1 VIAEY
6 TEMCVED
13 AEAWREMVNR
23 VKHPD
28 KGDTEGILDRD
39 DLEIPPLWR
48 MRAAAN
54 SSLKQT
60 MEKNR

>member
-1 VIAEY
+1 MIAES
-6 TEMCVED
+6 TGMSVED
-13 AEAWREMVNR
+13 AGAWREMVNR

-28 KGDTEGILDRD
+28 KGDTEGILDQD
-39 DLEIPPLWR
+39 DLAIPPLWQ

-54 SSLKQT
+54 SALKQT